1 MLMNSKLKKFI
12 FSILALLI
20 IYNFWKAFNP
30 GVEEKVI
37 VEEEVEVISEPLE
50 EGEKEV
56 RPSEVKP
63 DLDQPEES
71 ESVSKAYREYLENF
85 LPVAR
90 ERDVKCSEEADKFFK
105 DPAFI
110 DVNDPFYKDP
120 LNVISGLHDVYVK
133 TLVRPEVVRAY
144 SSLSLIMING
154 LYKGT
159 KLTPAEYR
167 NQMGLLEYYCR
178 PEMSLRF
185 IETVMEANKR
195 YKFSPKMKKDI
206 YDMSLGMLDS
216 VIGEMYTTNNLI
228 YGLGFFKLLIDNKML
243 PKEVSDEIVP
253 LFDKVLEHHKG
264 FTNTW
269 QRDKEAGEKEGLWV
283 LLKEDH
289 ERRMEFG
296 REFKELINRMKSRYY
311 SR

>member
-1 MLMNSKLKKFI
+1 ME
-12 FSILALLI
+12 
-20 IYNFWKAFNP
+20 KAVQN
-30 GVEEKVI
+30 
-37 VEEEVEVISEPLE
+37 EEVVEIEPDAGEEVKDLE
-50 EGEKEV
+50 
-56 RPSEVKP
+56 KP
-63 DLDQPEES
+63 DLDEPKDKSPVES
-71 ESVSKAYREYLENF
+71 ASVTKAYEEYLKEF
-85 LPVAR
+85 LPKAR
-90 ERDVKCSEEADKFFK
+90 ERDIKCSEEADKFFK

-110 DVNDPFYKDP
+110 DIEDPFYKDP

-133 TLVRPEVVRAY
+133 TLVRTEVVTAY
-144 SSLSLIMING
+144 NSLSLIMING
-154 LYKGT
+154 LHKGT

-228 YGLGFFKLLIDNKML
+228 YGLGFFKLLIDNNML

-269 QRDKEAGEKEGLWV
+269 QRDKEAGEIEGLWV

>member
-1 MLMNSKLKKFI
+1 VPMNSKFKKFI

-30 GVEEKVI
+30 TTEPTDSS
-37 VEEEVEVISEPLE
+37 EEEVEQEISTIDKAKKPQKSEPQ
-50 EGEKEV
+50 
-56 RPSEVKP
+56 KP
-63 DLDQPEES
+63 KAEPPKES
-71 ESVSKAYREYLENF
+71 ETVSKAYDEYLKKF
-85 LPVAR
+85 LPSAR
-90 ERDVKCSEEADKFFK
+90 ERDIKCSEEADKFFK

-110 DVNDPFYKDP
+110 DVEDPFYKDP

-133 TLVRPEVVRAY
+133 TLVRTEVVTAY
-144 SSLSLIMING
+144 NSLSLIMING
-154 LYKGT
+154 LFKGT

-269 QRDKEAGEKEGLWV
+269 QRDKEAGEIEGLWI